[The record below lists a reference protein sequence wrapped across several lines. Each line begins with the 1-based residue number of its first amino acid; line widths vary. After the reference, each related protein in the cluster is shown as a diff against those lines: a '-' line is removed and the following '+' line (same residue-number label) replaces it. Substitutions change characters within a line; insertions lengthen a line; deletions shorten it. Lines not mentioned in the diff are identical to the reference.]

1 MTRRARSAAL
11 AAAWLLVPALAAAVC
26 APAASGIFPASGIA
40 GASVVA
46 TVTGSALDGATVSVF
61 GDAGLTATVQA
72 SAPATLTLRL
82 DLAAT
87 ATPGERLV
95 FLDTPGGSTGVSF
108 TINPAGGPV
117 IDDVSPPLI
126 ATQGLALDVTVTGAN
141 LGAVTPASFA
151 VSGAGV
157 SVTTAAPSPDGTTL
171 ALEFTVDA
179 AADLGTHAATLTL
192 PTGSVVL
199 ELYVQRPPPTLTA
212 VHPAAGDVGATVPL
226 ILTGTNLSGAA
237 LVITGGGIAVSD
249 VATPDDST
257 LTATL
262 AIGSGIT
269 PPDTRLLIVT
279 TESGQTTTE
288 FFVVAPGVPTV
299 TDIEPGAGEPGQTVL
314 VTLHGLHFTGL
325 VDVTTPP
332 GDLTLQNEML
342 VDDETIT
349 LEVVIAGG
357 AATSTDHTLTV
368 TTGAGMTT
376 ATFRVLAP
384 GDPFVGAVRPPFGTR
399 ASTITV
405 IVQGVNLSLVI
416 PGNGMPPPPGIEL
429 SGPKITESNVAA
441 IDNFTARATLD
452 IDVTA
457 SVGYRDVTVHLTN
470 GRSATKSSS
479 FRVDIPGQV
488 PIIDDV
494 SPKLVLPGTT
504 TAMTVTGSNF
514 AAGAVLVTG
523 PGATVTNPVV
533 DPSGTLIT
541 FDLTLAPDAPAENRA
556 VIVVTESGTARCG
569 IASNPAPP
577 TLVAAKL
584 AKTGALFTV
593 AGTGFRL
600 FVFEFSV
607 NELFAPGVRTVDFAD
622 AAGALTLSRL
632 QAFAVE
638 RAFRERTR
646 GFVRVRAV
654 TPTNRIA
661 TSDAQALRR

>member
-40 GASVVA
+40 GTSVVA

-72 SAPATLTLRL
+72 SAPATLSLRL

-87 ATPGERLV
+87 AAPGERLI

-117 IDDVSPPLI
+117 VDAVSPPLI
-126 ATQGLALDVTVTGAN
+126 ATQAIPLDVTVTGAN

-179 AADLGTHAATLTL
+179 AADLGTHAVTLTL

-212 VHPAAGDVGATVPL
+212 VNPAAGDVGATVPL
-226 ILTGTNLSGAA
+226 MLTGTNLSGAA
-237 LVITGGGIAVSD
+237 LVITGSGIAVSG

-262 AIGSGIT
+262 TIGSGVS
-269 PPDTRLLIVT
+269 PSSEPRLLIVT

-299 TDIEPGAGEPGQTVL
+299 TGIEPGAGEPNTTVP
-314 VTLHGLHFTGL
+314 VTLHGLHFTGATVSETSADISSL
-325 VDVTTPP
+325 TNVAVVDNETIMFDVMVAPGAVP
-332 GDLTLQNEML
+332 GDTPVL
-342 VDDETIT
+342 
-349 LEVVIAGG
+349 A
-357 AATSTDHTLTV
+357 V
-368 TTGAGMTT
+368 TTGAGMTST
-376 ATFRVLAP
+376 TFQIIAA
-384 GDPFVGAVRPPFGTR
+384 GDPFIGAVRPPFGNQGNTF
-399 ASTITV
+399 TFFL
-405 IVQGVNLSLVI
+405 QGVNLGAVV
-416 PGNGMPPPPGIEL
+416 PGTGVSL
-429 SGPKITESNVAA
+429 SGDPKVHLSNAA
-441 IDNFTARATLD
+441 AVDNQTVRATLF
-452 IDVTA
+452 IEA
-457 SVGYRDVTVHLTN
+457 NAAAGFRNVTVELTN
-470 GRSATKSSS
+470 AKTFTKSAG
-479 FRVDIPGQV
+479 FRVNNRGLLPSIT
-488 PIIDDV
+488 DV
-494 SPKLVLPGTT
+494 SPTLVLPGATT
-504 TAMTVTGSNF
+504 PMIVTGSNF
-514 AAGAVLVTG
+514 TGGAVLVTG
-523 PGATVTNPVV
+523 PGAVVTNPVV
-533 DPSGTLIT
+533 TSTLIT
-541 FDLTLAPDAPAENRA
+541 FDLTLPADAPAENRG
-556 VIVVTESGTARCG
+556 VIVVTENGTARCG
-569 IASNPAPP
+569 IASNPSPP

-607 NELFAPGVRTVDFAD
+607 NELFAPGLRTVAFAD
-622 AAGALTLSRL
+622 ADGSLALSRL